1 MRAILK
7 YGALTAGLSEVDRS
21 DNRKSFKV
29 VKIPSKTN
37 WWKVREMSRKQI
49 QGNVFALIGCQA
61 HGCISPRVRA
71 YVSAFRDIPHC
82 TFEDFQGWTWENTLP
97 LIK

>member
-7 YGALTAGLSEVDRS
+7 YCALTAGLSEVDRS

-29 VKIPSKTN
+29 VKIPSKTVEEDC
-37 WWKVREMSRKQI
+37 WKVREMSRKPI

-61 HGCISPRVRA
+61 HDASVHAFVLMCLLFVIVLSKISKVEPEKTP
-71 YVSAFRDIPHC
+71 F
-82 TFEDFQGWTWENTLP
+82 L
-97 LIK
+97 

>member
-7 YGALTAGLSEVDRS
+7 SGALTAGLSEVDRS

-37 WWKVREMSRKQI
+37 CWKVREMSRKPI

-61 HGCISPRVRA
+61 HDASVHAFVLMCLLFVIFPIVLSKISKVEPEKTP
-71 YVSAFRDIPHC
+71 F
-82 TFEDFQGWTWENTLP
+82 L
-97 LIK
+97 